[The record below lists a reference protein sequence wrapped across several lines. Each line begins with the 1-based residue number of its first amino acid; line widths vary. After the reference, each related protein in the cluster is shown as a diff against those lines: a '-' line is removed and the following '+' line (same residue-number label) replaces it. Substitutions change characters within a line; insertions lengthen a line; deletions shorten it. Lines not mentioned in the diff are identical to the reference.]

1 MLNVLVFSYI
11 INVLFLF
18 DGQMAQDGA
27 DPMKSLGGLHF
38 LQKRLVQIGKVI
50 LLAINKRI
58 PELFPVVYTG
68 ALDQTIGSKLFF
80 RKRWR
85 PEKRIRI
92 F

>member
-18 DGQMAQDGA
+18 DGQITQDSA
-27 DPMKSLGGLHF
+27 DPVKCHGGRHF
-38 LQKRLVQIGKVI
+38 LQKSLVQIGKVI

-58 PELFPVVYTG
+58 PELLPIVNAG
-68 ALDQTIGSKLFF
+68 SLNQAIGRKLFF

>member
-38 LQKRLVQIGKVI
+38 LQKRLVQFRKVI
-50 LLAINKRI
+50 VLAVNKRI
-58 PELFPVVYTG
+58 PDLLPVVNAGTLNQ
-68 ALDQTIGSKLFF
+68 AIGRKLFF